1 MTETIKQMLVEY
13 ARYNLWANENL
24 IILFRSL
31 DDALMSEHVESSFP
45 SIRKTLLHIWDA
57 ESLWLERLHGHS
69 PTDFP
74 SKNFVGSNK
83 DVFEG
88 LLNTS
93 QKLVQ
98 FVEDKPAIFFRDK
111 CTFSLISLQTEM
123 TQLVREMIQHTF
135 NHSTFHRGQLITM
148 CRQLNISPIPRT
160 DYIIYSRYIK
170 N

>member
-1 MTETIKQMLVEY
+1 MKQLLVEY

-24 IILFRSL
+24 ITLFRSV
-31 DDALMSEHVESSFP
+31 DDALISEYVESSFP

-57 ESLWLERLHGHS
+57 ESLWLERLNGHS
-69 PTDFP
+69 PSDFP
-74 SKNFVGSNK
+74 SKNFTGSNG
-83 DVFEG
+83 DIFDG
-88 LLNTS
+88 LLKTS
-93 QKLVQ
+93 QDLVQ
-98 FVEDKPAIFFRDK
+98 YIVNKPAPYFREK

-123 TQLVREMIQHTF
+123 TQPVREMIHHTL